1 MRKSQGNEQWSAP
14 SPAADPARVERARR
28 LERLTR
34 RPALLIACAAAGLVL
49 VLVAAVAIWLVTT
62 GGTGFLPV
70 SPTPAI
76 SAPDLKPPPSLDE
89 VAAQYPQLADLL
101 GDPALGSVYK
111 EFIIAYETGGADA
124 AKDLAERRGMLND
137 REEIRITLVVDDVQY
152 VPLIV
157 EELTGA
163 GITVEGHYRER
174 INVGVPLALI
184 EQLARQ
190 QGGDA
195 LFQQLSQ
202 MEHIVR
208 LELPLPK
215 RIDGVLRVEGEGV
228 ALSGADTWHATGFT
242 GQGIRIGILDLG
254 FDGYRDLLGTEL
266 PEEVTAQSFVF
277 GEAPDTS
284 GEVHGTACAE
294 IVHEMAPDAA
304 LYLAH
309 YDGTIVS
316 EGQAVEWLLA
326 QQVDIVSHSAGSIM
340 GAMDGTGEDA
350 ELVDEVVS
358 QGVLWVNSAG
368 NEGESHYRGTFTD
381 IDNDGLHEFP
391 DGEEHMMVWPYA
403 SQLTIVLNWDD
414 WRAVQEDYDLFVYD
428 SDGELVASAE
438 DSQTGAAGQ
447 VPAEGLILGS
457 LSDTL
462 YYVAIRS
469 YSTTRAA
476 TFDLYTLGTDIEF
489 PVPEHSLNTPA
500 DARGALTVGATEY
513 RDDTL
518 ASYSSQG
525 PSNDGRLKPEMTGPA
540 GVTGA
545 TYGPEGFDGTS
556 ASTPYVAGAAAL
568 IWSAF
573 PTFTRDDV
581 TTFLQTRALDLGPP
595 GPDTGYGY
603 GRLQLLAAP
612 EDAAMDE
619 APTPLPLAT
628 AAPIATLVP
637 EPVAIA
643 EPIGEQAAPSDER
656 MAGVPTAM
664 LLGGLGVVGVCG
676 GGVAL
681 VAAAMLLVAWRRT
694 QAPIPEPAS
703 PLRQPVPQAHPI
715 RLRLGILVGAEGST
729 PLREGP
735 NTIGRDA
742 DCDIVL
748 PSTLVSRRHARI
760 ECTSGE
766 CTLIDLQS
774 SNGTFLN
781 GRRVVQASLAP
792 GDRLRFGDV
801 ERTYQLSG
809 GRPGAWLV
817 VNDERHPVI
826 ADGITIGRSAENDI
840 CLPETTVSRRHA
852 RIEWQD
858 GAFVLLDLDSANGS
872 SVNGQRVER
881 RVLQDDDEIQIG
893 QTHLRFEMGEE
904 F

>member
-1 MRKSQGNEQWSAP
+1 M
-14 SPAADPARVERARR
+14 
-28 LERLTR
+28 
-34 RPALLIACAAAGLVL
+34 LLIACAVAGCVL
-49 VLVAAVAIWLVTT
+49 VLASGVALWAVAT
-62 GGTGFLPV
+62 GRAGLGVV

-101 GDPALGSVYK
+101 SDPALGSVYK
-111 EFIIAYETGGADA
+111 EFIIAYETGGVDA
-124 AKDLAERRGMLND
+124 AKELAELRGMLND
-137 REEIRITLVVDDVQY
+137 REEIRITLVLDDVQY
-152 VPLIV
+152 VPVVV
-157 EELTGA
+157 EELTSA
-163 GITVEGHYRER
+163 GIIVEGAYRER

-184 EQLARQ
+184 EQLAQQ

-202 MEHIVR
+202 MDHIVR
-208 LELPLPK
+208 LELPMPK
-215 RIDGVLRVEGEGV
+215 RLDGVLRVEGEGV
-228 ALSGADTWHATGFT
+228 TISGADRWHVAGFT
-242 GQGIRIGILDLG
+242 GQGIRIGVLDLG
-254 FDGYRDLLGTEL
+254 FDGYRGLLGTEL
-266 PEEVTAQSFVF
+266 PAEVTAQSFVF
-277 GEAPDTS
+277 GEEPDTS

-294 IVHEMAPDAA
+294 IVHEMAPDAQ
-304 LYLAH
+304 LFLAY

-326 QQVDIVSHSAGSIM
+326 QQVDIISHSAGSIM

-350 ELVDEVVS
+350 ELVDEVVAE
-358 QGVLWVNSAG
+358 GILWVNSAG

-381 IDNDGLHEFP
+381 VDNDGLHEFP

-403 SQLTIVLNWDD
+403 SQLTVVLNWDD
-414 WRAVQEDYDLFVYD
+414 WQAVREDYDLFVYD
-428 SDGELVASAE
+428 SDGELIASAE
-438 DSQTGAAGQ
+438 DSQTGAVGQ
-447 VPAEGLILGS
+447 VSAEGLILSS
-457 LSDTL
+457 LSDSL
-462 YYVAIRS
+462 YYVAIKS
-469 YSTTRAA
+469 YSATRAA

-489 PVPEHSLNTPA
+489 PVSEHSLNTPA

-525 PSNDGRLKPEMTGPA
+525 PSNDGRLKPEMTAPA
-540 GVTGA
+540 GVSGA

-573 PTFTRDDV
+573 PTFTRDDII
-581 TTFLQTRALDLGPP
+581 TFLQTRALDLGPS
-595 GPDTGYGY
+595 GPDTRYGY

-612 EDAAMDE
+612 EATALDE

-628 AAPIATLVP
+628 AAPIATVIP
-637 EPVAIA
+637 EPTAMA
-643 EPIGEQAAPSDER
+643 EPVGEQVGSPDER
-656 MAGVPTAM
+656 MPAVPTAV
-664 LLGGLGVVGVCG
+664 LLGGLGVVGTCG

-694 QAPIPEPAS
+694 QAPVPEPAPS
-703 PLRQPVPQAHPI
+703 GRQPSPQAQATPP
-715 RLRLGILVGAEGST
+715 GVLVGAEGSVT
-729 PLREGP
+729 LREGA
-735 NTIGRDA
+735 NTVGRDA

-748 PSTLVSRRHARI
+748 QSTLVSRRHARI
-760 ECTSGE
+760 ECGPGE
-766 CTLIDLQS
+766 CTLVDLQS

-781 GRRVVQASLAP
+781 GRRVVQARLTP
-792 GDRLRFGDV
+792 GDRLRFG
-801 ERTYQLSG
+801 ELEFTYRPSG

-817 VNDERHPVI
+817 INGERHPVI
-826 ADGITIGRSAENDI
+826 AEGITIGRSAENDV

-872 SVNGQRVER
+872 FVNGQRVER
-881 RVLQDDDEIQIG
+881 QVLQDDDQIQIG
-893 QTHLRFEMGEE
+893 HSHLRFDIGEE